1 MAYQQHHAWYVF
13 PVWGHITSANALII
27 KMLEENPALVVTY
40 VTHSLV
46 DTRRFP
52 EFPKDRFRLLT
63 FGDHNISKNV
73 GKNTIAEGIAQL
85 SKCWI
90 ETLQEACDDTQAWPK
105 PTALMLDQNGSLHT
119 LPQVRNIVGPDCKA
133 YMYWA
138 GSAARLYSF
147 LAPSGKGGFSDWE
160 EIVHKYVS
168 DETLRKG
175 RDRSEIIDKVCIAKN
190 GFDEFNGTIISIP
203 GIQDMYDYEREFG
216 EVPLQAGVS
225 SMLRET
231 VSLAKATDGVVCA
244 SSMAL
249 EGETI
254 AACQTYTTV
263 HPVGVQVAP
272 RGWYKNGLV
281 VKDESLLAFL
291 DSHGKEEV
299 VLISF
304 GSLVFPTNKA
314 NFQALVSALIE
325 FKYPF
330 VLVLGGMFA
339 GKAIDPSEISRIN
352 DSGVGHVCDRWVDQ
366 QALLQHPSI
375 GWLFAHGGFNSTVE
389 SLVQGIPLIGW
400 PLAPGDNAINTA
412 VVSTGKEPVAFEVM
426 QVRTGSARG
435 KPRRDGSDIV
445 GTPESVEQEFRDILR
460 KMRGKEGSDRRA
472 NAQAL
477 AEDLR
482 IEKDTVAKE
491 IVSKLAIT

>member
-1 MAYQQHHAWYVF
+1 MVYQQHHAWYVF

-27 KMLEENPALVVTY
+27 KMLEENPALVV
-40 VTHSLV
+40 

-52 EFPKDRFRLLT
+52 ELPKDRFRLLT
-63 FGDHNISKNV
+63 FGDPDISKNV

-85 SKCWI
+85 SNCWI
-90 ETLQEACDDTQAWPK
+90 ETLQEACDGTQAWPK

-133 YMYWA
+133 YMNRA

-160 EIVHKYVS
+160 NIVDKYVS
-168 DETLRKG
+168 DEALRKG
-175 RDRSEIIDKVCIAKN
+175 RERSGIIDKVCIAKN
-190 GFDEFNGTIISIP
+190 GFDEFNGTVISIP

-231 VSLAKATDGVVCA
+231 VSLAKATDGVMCA

-249 EGETI
+249 GGETI
-254 AACQTYTTV
+254 AACQTYATV
-263 HPVGVQVAP
+263 SRIFHQ
-272 RGWYKNGLV
+272 
-281 VKDESLLAFL
+281 
-291 DSHGKEEV
+291 
-299 VLISF
+299 
-304 GSLVFPTNKA
+304 KA

-325 FKYPF
+325 VKYPF

-352 DSGVGHVCDRWVDQ
+352 DSGVGYVCDRWMDQ
-366 QALLQHPSI
+366 QSLLQHPSI

-412 VVSTGKEPVAFEVM
+412 VVSTRKNPVAFEVM
-426 QVRTGSARG
+426 QC
-435 KPRRDGSDIV
+435 
-445 GTPESVEQEFRDILR
+445 
-460 KMRGKEGSDRRA
+460 
-472 NAQAL
+472 
-477 AEDLR
+477 
-482 IEKDTVAKE
+482 
-491 IVSKLAIT
+491 

>member
-1 MAYQQHHAWYVF
+1 MVYEQHHAWYVF

-63 FGDHNISKNV
+63 FGDPDISKNV

-90 ETLQEACDDTQAWPK
+90 ETLQEACDGAQAWPK

-160 EIVHKYVS
+160 DIADKYVS

-175 RDRSEIIDKVCIAKN
+175 RERSEIIDKVCIAKN
-190 GFDEFNGTIISIP
+190 GFDEFNGTVISIP

-263 HPVGVQVAP
+263 YPVGVQVAP
-272 RGWYKNGLV
+272 RGWSKNELV
-281 VKDESLLAFL
+281 VKDETLRAFL
-291 DSHGKEEV
+291 DSHRKGEV

-325 FKYPF
+325 AKYPF

-339 GKAIDPSEISRIN
+339 GKAIAPSEISRIN
-352 DSGVGHVCDRWVDQ
+352 DSGVGYVCDRWVDQ
-366 QALLQHPSI
+366 QSLLQHPSI

-412 VVSTGKEPVAFEVM
+412 VVSTRQNPVAFEVM
-426 QVRTGSARG
+426 QIRTGSAKG
-435 KPRRDGSDIV
+435 KPRRGGSDIV
-445 GTPESVEQEFRDILR
+445 GTPQSVGEEFRDILK
-460 KMRGKEGSDRRA
+460 KMRGKEGSERRA
-472 NAQAL
+472 NAQTL
-477 AEDLR
+477 AEELK
-482 IEKDTVAKE
+482 IERDTIAKE
-491 IVSKLAIT
+491 IVSKLATT